1 MSARTRLNVDGRLRV
16 KTSTKRRCR
25 FWKGGWDGKTL
36 MEGRDIV
43 TLVVRSD

>member
-1 MSARTRLNVDGRLRV
+1 MAGSASRLRQKEDV
-16 KTSTKRRCR
+16 GFGR
-25 FWKGGWDGKTL
+25 GDGKTL

>member
-1 MSARTRLNVDGRLRV
+1 MAGCASRLRQKEDV
-16 KTSTKRRCR
+16 GFR
-25 FWKGGWDGKTL
+25 KGRVDVEIL

>member
-1 MSARTRLNVDGRLRV
+1 MAGSASRLRQKEDV
-16 KTSTKRRCR
+16 GFGR
-25 FWKGGWDGKTL
+25 GWGDVNTL